1 MSRVG
6 PVVGLDIGGTKI
18 HGCVL
23 DGGRVATTA
32 RRATARGVAGVV
44 SSAADL
50 VEVLCRQVGL
60 AVTDIAGVGAGLP
73 GVVDTRAGLVS
84 HAVNMG
90 ITEAGVPL
98 ASLLSGRLGGT
109 PVVIENDLSVATI
122 GAAHLLDAGDD
133 VALLSLG
140 TGLAAGL
147 MLHGE
152 LRRGFRG
159 GAGEIGHI
167 TYVADGAPCHC
178 GQRGCL
184 ELYAS
189 GAALAARWPSP
200 NGRPASV
207 AVFDAAA
214 HGNPD
219 AVHVRDEFVA
229 AVAAAVR
236 MVTLTCDVEHV
247 LIGGGVAEAGA
258 PLLDGVAG
266 VIRGWEAESQF
277 LAHMAIADRLRL
289 VPAELAAAPVG
300 AALAFA
306 RVVPV

>member
-1 MSRVG
+1 MSLVG

-23 DGGRVATTA
+23 DGGRVVGTA
-32 RRATARGVAGVV
+32 RRTTERGVEGVV
-44 SSAADL
+44 DSAGEL
-50 VEVLCRQVGL
+50 VEGLCRQVGIGVAAL
-60 AVTDIAGVGAGLP
+60 TGVGAGLP
-73 GVVDTRAGLVS
+73 GVVDTTAGLVS

-98 ASLLSGRLGGT
+98 AALLSARLGGAA
-109 PVVIENDLSVATI
+109 VVIENDLSVATI

-133 VALLSLG
+133 VALLALG
-140 TGLAAGL
+140 TGLATGL

-152 LRRGFRG
+152 LRRGVRG

-167 TYVADGAPCHC
+167 PYMADGPACHC

-189 GAALAARWPSP
+189 GAALTARWPSRD
-200 NGRPASV
+200 GRPASV
-207 AVFDAAA
+207 ALFDAAA
-214 HGNPD
+214 HGDCD
-219 AVHVRDEFVA
+219 AVRVRDEFVA

-236 MVTLTCDVEHV
+236 IVALTCDVEHV
-247 LIGGGVAEAGA
+247 LIGGGVAEVGT
-258 PLLDGVAG
+258 PLLDAVAG
-266 VIRGWEAESQF
+266 MIRGWEGTSRF

-289 VPAELAAAPVG
+289 VPAELATAPVG

-306 RVVPV
+306 RVVSV